1 MFDILKEISVSEK
14 RITDTNHDKIKNAMS
29 YLENNLRD
37 SDGFYVTSFL
47 KLSMCTK

>member
-1 MFDILKEISVSEK
+1 MFDVLKEISVSEK

-29 YLENNLRD
+29 YLKNNLRD
-37 SDGFYVTSFL
+37 SDGFDVTSFL